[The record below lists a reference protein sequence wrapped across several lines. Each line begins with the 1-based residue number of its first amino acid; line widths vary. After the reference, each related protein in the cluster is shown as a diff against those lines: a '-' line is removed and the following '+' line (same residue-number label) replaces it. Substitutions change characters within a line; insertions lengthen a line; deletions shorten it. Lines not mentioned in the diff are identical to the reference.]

1 MVLALLWAVGV
12 LFAVLGAVVL
22 YHGLASRWGRGLAVV
37 MAAVVALA
45 PLERAA
51 AHGLVAWLY
60 GGGLPVVSDRVMAS
74 RQILPLAHYE
84 ALADGVL
91 TRALAALAAGLVLWA
106 LVWWSGQPQG
116 RARWRALLSNRGFQV
131 VAGAVFLAVA
141 AFAGYN
147 LWMSVQMHTPHPVFY
162 TDCHKVWGHRG
173 HPDPPKIVENTIPS
187 YENAFNLGAPGI
199 ETDVLYDPD
208 RREYYIGRYD
218 RGSLPVEGKRLTLD
232 EVFLAV
238 GDRGYFWLDTKTIH
252 RMNAA
257 EAKQAAQDMYDLL
270 QRHHLLDRAIVESD
284 TPQNLVYFA
293 RLGIHTSYWIFNI
306 DESAFPKTPW
316 ALWKALHQVQE
327 NYIRGG
333 FSAISMDKRFYT
345 PMVAWMLRG
354 ARIHLFT
361 AHSRTEVEDLVQ
373 RSEVKVVLTDTT
385 DFDVTTCG
393 K

>member
-1 MVLALLWAVGV
+1 M
-12 LFAVLGAVVL
+12 
-22 YHGLASRWGRGLAVV
+22 
-37 MAAVVALA
+37 
-45 PLERAA
+45 
-51 AHGLVAWLY
+51 
-60 GGGLPVVSDRVMAS
+60 
-74 RQILPLAHYE
+74 
-84 ALADGVL
+84 
-91 TRALAALAAGLVLWA
+91 
-106 LVWWSGQPQG
+106 
-116 RARWRALLSNRGFQV
+116 
-131 VAGAVFLAVA
+131 
-141 AFAGYN
+141 
-147 LWMSVQMHTPHPVFY
+147 FY

-173 HPDPPKIVENTIPS
+173 HPEPPKIVENTIPS

-208 RREYYIGRYD
+208 HREYYIGRYD
-218 RGSLPVEGKRLTLD
+218 RGALPTEGQRLTLD

-252 RMNAA
+252 RMNAE

-270 QRHHLLDRAIVESD
+270 KRHNLLDRAIVESD

-306 DESAFPKTPW
+306 DETMFPKTPW
-316 ALWKALHQVQE
+316 ALWKAMHRVQE
-327 NYIRGG
+327 NYIHGG
-333 FSAISMDKRFYT
+333 FSAISMDKHFYT

-361 AHSRTEVEDLVQ
+361 THSRAEVKDLVR

-385 DFDVTTCG
+385 DYDVTTCG